1 MYKLYTDKTEIFECK
16 VKIDGASLSNS
27 KARLIIESEDLNLLF
42 NGKIDEQ
49 GNCKIPIKRL
59 KGILPESMKGE
70 IKLEVIADDT
80 YFIPWKSEF
89 SVDASKKV
97 VVEVKSQDA
106 DLIIESAPKVSVTEV
121 KNTESIT
128 TTVDTT
134 ESTPNINK
142 VIKEHVVNLMRL
154 LLREDI
160 SIDNIVFKKNK
171 ANSIISTYL
180 ASQKVKLTEID
191 KNQIVEGLLNK
202 LWYTQNI

>member
-1 MYKLYTDKTEIFECK
+1 MYKLFTDKTEIFECK

-27 KARLIIESEDLNLLF
+27 HARLIIESEDLNLLF
-42 NGKIDEQ
+42 KGKIDAD

-106 DLIIESAPKVSVTEV
+106 DLIIESAPKVSVTDV
-121 KNTESIT
+121 KNTESIV
-128 TTVDTT
+128 TTVAPT
-134 ESTPNINK
+134 ESTPDISK

-160 SIDNIVFKKNK
+160 SIDNIVFKKTK

-180 ASQKVKLTEID
+180 NSQKVELTEST

-202 LWYTQNI
+202 L

>member
-27 KARLIIESEDLNLLF
+27 QARLIIESEDLTLLF
-42 NGKIDEQ
+42 KGKIDND
-49 GNCKIPIKRL
+49 GNCKIPIKKL
-59 KGILPESMKGE
+59 KGLIPESIKGE

-80 YFIPWKSEF
+80 YFIPWKSDF

-106 DLIIESAPKVSVTEV
+106 DLIIENTPKVSVTEV
-121 KNTESIT
+121 KQTPEPEVNTT
-128 TTVDTT
+128 
-134 ESTPNINK
+134 
-142 VIKEHVVNLMRL
+142 IKEHIVNLMRL

-180 ASQKVKLTEID
+180 NSQQVKLTEPT
-191 KNQIVEGLLNK
+191 KNQIIEGLIKK
-202 LWYTQNI
+202 L

>member
-42 NGKIDEQ
+42 NGKIDEH

-106 DLIIESAPKVSVTEV
+106 DLIIESAPKVSVTDV
-121 KNTESIT
+121 KNTESIV
-128 TTVDTT
+128 TTVTPT
-134 ESTPNINK
+134 ESTPDISK

-160 SIDNIVFKKNK
+160 SIDNIVFKKTK

-180 ASQKVKLTEID
+180 NSQKIELTEST

-202 LWYTQNI
+202 L

>member
-42 NGKIDEQ
+42 NGRIDEQ

-80 YFIPWKSEF
+80 YFIPWRSEF
-89 SVDASKKV
+89 SVDAAKKV

-121 KNTESIT
+121 KNTESII
-128 TTVDTT
+128 TTVDST
-134 ESTPNINK
+134 ESTPDINSI
-142 VIKEHVVNLMRL
+142 IKEHVVNLMRL

-160 SIDNIVFKKNK
+160 SIDNIVFKKTK

-180 ASQKVKLTEID
+180 NSQKVELTEST

-202 LWYTQNI
+202 L

>member
-27 KARLIIESEDLNLLF
+27 QARLVIESEDLNLLF
-42 NGKIDEQ
+42 KGRIDEQ
-49 GNCKIPIKRL
+49 GNCKIPIKKL
-59 KGILPESMKGE
+59 KGILPESIKGE
-70 IKLEVIADDT
+70 IKLEVIAEDT

-89 SVDASKKV
+89 AVDAAKKV
-97 VVEVKSQDA
+97 TVEVKSQDA
-106 DLIIESAPKVSVTEV
+106 DLIIENTPRVSVTEV
-121 KNTESIT
+121 KNIEPVVKTI
-128 TTVDTT
+128 DTT
-134 ESTPNINK
+134 ESTELNINT

-180 ASQKVKLTEID
+180 ASQKVELTETA

-202 LWYTQNI
+202 L

>member
-49 GNCKIPIKRL
+49 GNCRIPIKRL

-121 KNTESIT
+121 KNTESIV
-128 TTVDTT
+128 TTVDTI
-134 ESTPNINK
+134 ESTPDINN

-202 LWYTQNI
+202 L

>member
-1 MYKLYTDKTEIFECK
+1 MYKLFTDKTEIFECK

-27 KARLIIESEDLNLLF
+27 HARLIIESEDLNLLF
-42 NGKIDEQ
+42 KGKIDAD

-80 YFIPWKSEF
+80 YFVPWKSDF

-106 DLIIESAPKVSVTEV
+106 ELILENTPKVSVTDV
-121 KNTESIT
+121 KKPELNIRETPKT
-128 TTVDTT
+128 K
-134 ESTPNINK
+134 STSDISK

-160 SIDNIVFKKNK
+160 NIDNIVFKKNK

-180 ASQKVKLTEID
+180 DSQKVKLTESAQ
-191 KNQIVEGLLNK
+191 NQIIKGLLDK
-202 LWYTQNI
+202 L

>member
-42 NGKIDEQ
+42 NGKIDEH

-106 DLIIESAPKVSVTEV
+106 DLIIESAPKVSVTDV
-121 KNTESIT
+121 KNTESIVT
-128 TTVDTT
+128 IAAPA
-134 ESTPNINK
+134 ESTPDISK

-160 SIDNIVFKKNK
+160 SIDNIVFKKTK

-180 ASQKVKLTEID
+180 NSQKVELTEST
-191 KNQIVEGLLNK
+191 KNQIVEGLLSK
-202 LWYTQNI
+202 L

>member
-49 GNCKIPIKRL
+49 GNCRIPIKRL

-121 KNTESIT
+121 KNTESIV
-128 TTVDTT
+128 TTVDTI
-134 ESTPNINK
+134 ESTPDINN

-180 ASQKVKLTEID
+180 ASQKVKLTEST

-202 LWYTQNI
+202 L

>member
-42 NGKIDEQ
+42 NGRIDEH

-106 DLIIESAPKVSVTEV
+106 DLIIESAPKVSVTDV
-121 KNTESIT
+121 KNTESIV
-128 TTVDTT
+128 TTVAST
-134 ESTPNINK
+134 ESTPDISK

-160 SIDNIVFKKNK
+160 SIDNIVFKKTK

-180 ASQKVKLTEID
+180 NSQKVELTEST

-202 LWYTQNI
+202 L

>member
-42 NGKIDEQ
+42 NGRIDEH

-128 TTVDTT
+128 TTVDTI
-134 ESTPNINK
+134 ESTPDINN

-180 ASQKVKLTEID
+180 NSQKVELTEST

-202 LWYTQNI
+202 L

>member
-1 MYKLYTDKTEIFECK
+1 
-16 VKIDGASLSNS
+16 
-27 KARLIIESEDLNLLF
+27 
-42 NGKIDEQ
+42 
-49 GNCKIPIKRL
+49 
-59 KGILPESMKGE
+59 MKGE

-106 DLIIESAPKVSVTEV
+106 DLIIESAPKVSVTDV
-121 KNTESIT
+121 KNTESIV
-128 TTVDTT
+128 TTVTPT
-134 ESTPNINK
+134 ESTPDISK

-160 SIDNIVFKKNK
+160 SIDNIVFKKTK

-180 ASQKVKLTEID
+180 NSQKVELTEST

-202 LWYTQNI
+202 L

>member
-42 NGKIDEQ
+42 NGKIDEH

-106 DLIIESAPKVSVTEV
+106 DLIIESAPKVSVTNV
-121 KNTESIT
+121 KNTESIV
-128 TTVDTT
+128 TTVAST
-134 ESTPNINK
+134 ESTPDISK

-160 SIDNIVFKKNK
+160 SIDNIVFKKTK

-180 ASQKVKLTEID
+180 NSQKVELTEST
-191 KNQIVEGLLNK
+191 KNQIVEGLLSK
-202 LWYTQNI
+202 L

>member
-42 NGKIDEQ
+42 NGRIDEH

-106 DLIIESAPKVSVTEV
+106 DLIIESAPKVSVTDV
-121 KNTESIT
+121 KNTESIV
-128 TTVDTT
+128 TTVTPT
-134 ESTPNINK
+134 ESTPDISK
-142 VIKEHVVNLMRL
+142 VIKEHIVNLMRL

-160 SIDNIVFKKNK
+160 SIDNIVFKKTK

-180 ASQKVKLTEID
+180 NSQKVELTEST
-191 KNQIVEGLLNK
+191 KNPIVEGLLNK
-202 LWYTQNI
+202 L

>member
-42 NGKIDEQ
+42 NGRIDEH

-106 DLIIESAPKVSVTEV
+106 DLIIESAPKVLVTDV
-121 KNTESIT
+121 KNTESIV
-128 TTVDTT
+128 TTVAST
-134 ESTPNINK
+134 ESTPDINK

-160 SIDNIVFKKNK
+160 SIDNIVFKKTK

-180 ASQKVKLTEID
+180 NSQKVELTEST

-202 LWYTQNI
+202 L

>member
-202 LWYTQNI
+202 L

>member
-42 NGKIDEQ
+42 NGRIDEH

-80 YFIPWKSEF
+80 YFVPWKSEF

-106 DLIIESAPKVSVTEV
+106 DLIIESAPRVSVTDV
-121 KNTESIT
+121 KNTESIV
-128 TTVDTT
+128 TTVAPT
-134 ESTPNINK
+134 ESTPDISK

-160 SIDNIVFKKNK
+160 SIDNIVFKKTK

-180 ASQKVKLTEID
+180 NSQKVELTEST

-202 LWYTQNI
+202 L

>member
-42 NGKIDEQ
+42 NGRIDEH

-106 DLIIESAPKVSVTEV
+106 DLIIESAPKVSVTDV
-121 KNTESIT
+121 KNTESII
-128 TTVDTT
+128 TTVAPT
-134 ESTPNINK
+134 ESTPDISK

-202 LWYTQNI
+202 L

>member
-42 NGKIDEQ
+42 NGRIDEH

-106 DLIIESAPKVSVTEV
+106 DLIIENAPKVSVTDV
-121 KNTESIT
+121 KNTESIVT
-128 TTVDTT
+128 TIAST
-134 ESTPNINK
+134 ESTPDISK
-142 VIKEHVVNLMRL
+142 AIKEHVVNLMRL

-160 SIDNIVFKKNK
+160 SIDNIVFKKTK

-180 ASQKVKLTEID
+180 NSQKVELTEST

-202 LWYTQNI
+202 L

>member
-42 NGKIDEQ
+42 NGRIDEH

-106 DLIIESAPKVSVTEV
+106 DLIIESAPKVFVTDV
-121 KNTESIT
+121 KNTESIV
-128 TTVDTT
+128 TTVAPT
-134 ESTPNINK
+134 ESTPDISK

-160 SIDNIVFKKNK
+160 SIDNIVFKKTK
-171 ANSIISTYL
+171 AGWKIISDH
-180 ASQKVKLTEID
+180 SS
-191 KNQIVEGLLNK
+191 
-202 LWYTQNI
+202 

>member
-42 NGKIDEQ
+42 NGKIDEH

-106 DLIIESAPKVSVTEV
+106 DLIIESAPRVSVTEV
-121 KNTESIT
+121 KNTESIV
-128 TTVDTT
+128 TTVTPT
-134 ESTPNINK
+134 ESTPDISK

-160 SIDNIVFKKNK
+160 SIDNIVFKKTK

-180 ASQKVKLTEID
+180 NSQKVELTESTR
-191 KNQIVEGLLNK
+191 NQIVEGLLNK
-202 LWYTQNI
+202 L

>member
-42 NGKIDEQ
+42 NGRIDEH

-106 DLIIESAPKVSVTEV
+106 DLIIESNPRVSVTNV
-121 KNTESIT
+121 KNTESIV
-128 TTVDTT
+128 TTVAPT
-134 ESTPNINK
+134 ESTPDISK

-160 SIDNIVFKKNK
+160 SIDNIVFKKTK

-180 ASQKVKLTEID
+180 NSQKVELTESTR
-191 KNQIVEGLLNK
+191 NQIIEGLLNK
-202 LWYTQNI
+202 L

>member
-42 NGKIDEQ
+42 NGRIDEH

-106 DLIIESAPKVSVTEV
+106 DLIIESAPKVSVTDV
-121 KNTESIT
+121 KNTESIV
-128 TTVDTT
+128 TTVTPT
-134 ESTPNINK
+134 ESTPDISK

-160 SIDNIVFKKNK
+160 SIDNIVFKKTK

-180 ASQKVKLTEID
+180 NSQKVELTEST

-202 LWYTQNI
+202 L

>member
-1 MYKLYTDKTEIFECK
+1 MYKLFTDKTEIFECK

-27 KARLIIESEDLNLLF
+27 HARLIIESEDLNLLF
-42 NGKIDEQ
+42 KGKIDAD

-80 YFIPWKSEF
+80 YFVPWKSDF

-106 DLIIESAPKVSVTEV
+106 ELILENTPKVSVTDV
-121 KNTESIT
+121 KSPKPDIKTK
-128 TTVDTT
+128 
-134 ESTPNINK
+134 STSDISK

-160 SIDNIVFKKNK
+160 NIDNIVFKKNK

-180 ASQKVKLTEID
+180 DSQNVKLTESAQ
-191 KNQIVEGLLNK
+191 NQIIKGLLDK
-202 LWYTQNI
+202 L

>member
-42 NGKIDEQ
+42 NGKIDEH

-59 KGILPESMKGE
+59 KGILPESMKGQ

-106 DLIIESAPKVSVTEV
+106 DLIIESAPRVSVTEV
-121 KNTESIT
+121 KNTESIV
-128 TTVDTT
+128 TTVTPT
-134 ESTPNINK
+134 ESTPDISK

-160 SIDNIVFKKNK
+160 SIDNIVFKKTK

-180 ASQKVKLTEID
+180 NSQKVELTEST

-202 LWYTQNI
+202 L

>member
-42 NGKIDEQ
+42 NGRIDEH

-106 DLIIESAPKVSVTEV
+106 DLIIESNPKVSVTDV
-121 KNTESIT
+121 KNTESIV
-128 TTVDTT
+128 TTVAPT
-134 ESTPNINK
+134 ESTPDISK

-160 SIDNIVFKKNK
+160 SIDNIVFKKTK

-180 ASQKVKLTEID
+180 NSQKVELTEST

-202 LWYTQNI
+202 L

>member
-106 DLIIESAPKVSVTEV
+106 DLIIESAPKVSVTDV
-121 KNTESIT
+121 KNTESIV
-128 TTVDTT
+128 TTVAST
-134 ESTPNINK
+134 EYAPDINK
-142 VIKEHVVNLMRL
+142 IIKEHVVNLMRL

-202 LWYTQNI
+202 L

>member
-42 NGKIDEQ
+42 NGRIDEH

-106 DLIIESAPKVSVTEV
+106 DLIIESAPKVSVTDV
-121 KNTESIT
+121 KNTESIV
-128 TTVDTT
+128 TTVTPA
-134 ESTPNINK
+134 ESTPDISK

-160 SIDNIVFKKNK
+160 SIDNIVFKKTK

-180 ASQKVKLTEID
+180 NSQKVELTEST

-202 LWYTQNI
+202 L

>member
-16 VKIDGASLSNS
+16 VKIDGALLSNS
-27 KARLIIESEDLNLLF
+27 QARLIIESEDLNLLF
-42 NGKIDEQ
+42 KGKIDEN

-59 KGILPESMKGE
+59 KGILPESIKGE

-106 DLIIESAPKVSVTEV
+106 DLIIESAPKVSVTDV
-121 KNTESIT
+121 KNIESVVKTVNTIESTES
-128 TTVDTT
+128 
-134 ESTPNINK
+134 NINTI
-142 VIKEHVVNLMRL
+142 IKEHVVNLMRL

-160 SIDNIVFKKNK
+160 SIDNIIFKKNK

-180 ASQKVKLTEID
+180 ASQKVKLTEST
-191 KNQIVEGLLNK
+191 KNQIVESLLNK
-202 LWYTQNI
+202 L